1 MLSSAKA
8 KAQFHWD
15 DPLLL
20 NDQLTE
26 DERMV
31 REAAY
36 EYCQSKLAPRIQQ
49 AFRHETTD
57 PEIFR

>member
-1 MLSSAKA
+1 MNAPETGKTL

-20 NDQLTE
+20 DQQLTE

-31 REAAY
+31 RDAAAATPAAASTRG
-36 EYCQSKLAPRIQQ
+36 CSLSWQ
-49 AFRHETTD
+49 
-57 PEIFR
+57 